1 VFLAEDPPTGQSD
14 PASCNFL
21 NQDYTEVAGAEGFHP
36 SSIGLHG
43 QNDDNVM
50 PTLAG
55 LSNAQGGYGQGI
67 GPFTLIHII
76 NPKPTAN
83 LSLTWVK
90 GNHTYKFGGDMV
102 IDGFINE
109 NRTYAEPWIT
119 FAATETTNPAGRCH
133 PERSCQAFC
142 GSEPLHTASER
153 PFRSWLIWSAWL
165 SWRRI
170 PAAP

>member
-1 VFLAEDPPTGQSD
+1 MNDYFTDNSLTTNYN
-14 PASCNFL
+14 PA
-21 NQDYTEVAGAEGFHP
+21 QA
-36 SSIGLHG
+36 IGLQG
-43 QNDDNVM
+43 VPVNRM
-50 PTLAG
+50 FPYMTGLCPAG
-55 LSNAQGGYGQGI
+55 TSNGTVTATCGGQGGMKVM
-67 GPFTLIHII
+67 GPTTNRDPILY
-76 NPKPTAN
+76 NKPTFN
-83 LSLTWVK
+83 TSLTWVK

-102 IDGFINE
+102 IDGFINQ